1 MDYVRIVQRLTTLQ
15 EEVTQDPSSPVG
27 ASQKQEVD
35 ELTRR
40 VPKIISSLPDVLS
53 RRQSGDTLHAAGLE
67 QMVRDLISLV
77 EKTKPSTLVC
87 FRFRST
93 CCHGL
98 MTRYFQS
105 QIPQSTLTC
114 ADEATK
120 LEHVKG
126 AGYARFLKSI
136 EVGIYA

>member
-1 MDYVRIVQRLTTLQ
+1 MLDYVRTVKRLTTLQ

-40 VPKIISSLPDVLS
+40 VPKIISSLPDVFT
-53 RRQSGDTLHAAGLE
+53 RRQSGDTLHAAALE
-67 QMVRDLISLV
+67 QMVKELISLV
-77 EKTKPSTLVC
+77 EKTKSSTLVC
-87 FRFRST
+87 FRLYPTLSWT
-93 CCHGL
+93 HG
-98 MTRYFQS
+98 YFQS
-105 QIPQSTLTC
+105 QISQSMLSG

-120 LEHVKG
+120 LGLVKG